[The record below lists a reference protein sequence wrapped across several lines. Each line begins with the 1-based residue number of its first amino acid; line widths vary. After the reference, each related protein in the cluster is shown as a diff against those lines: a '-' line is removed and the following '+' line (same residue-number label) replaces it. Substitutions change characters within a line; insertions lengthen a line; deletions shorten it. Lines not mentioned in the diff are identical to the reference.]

1 MAIVKCVL
9 YRKST
14 EEIINF
20 NYMVNDEYMPPS
32 GLDPDLAVY
41 PYYYPHPE
49 PDFDAR
55 LFVLQVNQTIKE
67 DPHPDYQNVGQYE
80 ITYSEVKRDHEE
92 MKIEVQNAMTAAN
105 QSIYNGYNMGE
116 VVIKTAYVLDKK
128 INSEVLVTWENEI
141 LSLNKEIAAKI
152 QNNLDICK
160 QKMADID
167 LGKPVNIDEGWIT
180 E

>member
-1 MAIVKCVL
+1 MAIVKCIL

-41 PYYYPHPE
+41 PYYYPYPE
-49 PDFDAR
+49 PVFDAR
-55 LFVLQVNQTIKE
+55 LFVLQINQNIVEQAHPVYPQVNR
-67 DPHPDYQNVGQYE
+67 YE
-80 ITYSEVKRDHEE
+80 VTYEEVKRDPEE

-105 QSIYNGYNMGE
+105 QSIYNGYNMNE

-128 INSEVLVTWENEI
+128 IASQQLAVWETEI

-160 QKMADID
+160 QKIADID